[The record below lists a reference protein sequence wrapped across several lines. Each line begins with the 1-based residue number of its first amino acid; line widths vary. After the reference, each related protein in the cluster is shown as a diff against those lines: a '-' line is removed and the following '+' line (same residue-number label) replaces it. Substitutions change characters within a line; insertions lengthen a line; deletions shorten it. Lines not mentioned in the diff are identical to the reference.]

1 MKIRPLFDRS
11 VTGETANAGTVLS
24 LGLDQAGSVPDL
36 IILPSYSQKKKI
48 LLFLNLEF
56 CEWDCKML

>member
-24 LGLDQAGSVPDL
+24 LGLDQAGLVPDF
-36 IILPSYSQKKKI
+36 IILVSCF
-48 LLFLNLEF
+48 LLTSVFNDGDL
-56 CEWDCKML
+56 

>member
-24 LGLDQAGSVPDL
+24 LGLDQAGLVPEL
-36 IILPSYSQKKKI
+36 IILPSSYH
-48 LLFLNLEF
+48 LLVLPF
-56 CEWDCKML
+56 